1 MVSQALFE
9 RVEFCSGGGE
19 RNWAEL
25 ETQHRK
31 VEIYNQKVEWGPV
44 GKKFL
49 KGNVKRDSVQRR
61 FWRKAGQGGGTLPR
75 GTAG

>member
-1 MVSQALFE
+1 M
-9 RVEFCSGGGE
+9 VEFCSGNGE

-25 ETQHRK
+25 GTQHRK

-49 KGNVKRDSVQRR
+49 KGNVKRDSGQRR
-61 FWRKAGQGGGTLPR
+61 FWGKAGQGGVTPSV